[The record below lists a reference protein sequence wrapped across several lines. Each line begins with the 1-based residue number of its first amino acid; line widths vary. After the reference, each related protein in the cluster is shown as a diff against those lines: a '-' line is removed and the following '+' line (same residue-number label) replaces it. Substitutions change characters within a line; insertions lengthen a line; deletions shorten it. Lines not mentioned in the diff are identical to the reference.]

1 MGTELRW
8 VHCECCDDSGE
19 VEVRPIVGPYDD
31 PTPHGELCS
40 ACGGTGRDCVEVEPI
55 TQAVRRRVSALETQ
69 NGNLRAA
76 FRANMLRYAPP
87 DGVDAEIDRV
97 LEWCSATGSYDFA
110 PTDPHH
116 GGKIWKP

>member
-1 MGTELRW
+1 MSDIIDRLRGLAP
-8 VHCECCDDSGE
+8 SI
-19 VEVRPIVGPYDD
+19 P
-31 PTPHGELCS
+31 
-40 ACGGTGRDCVEVEPI
+40 AMRDGASEIESL
-55 TQAVRRRVSALETQ
+55 RRRVSALETQ